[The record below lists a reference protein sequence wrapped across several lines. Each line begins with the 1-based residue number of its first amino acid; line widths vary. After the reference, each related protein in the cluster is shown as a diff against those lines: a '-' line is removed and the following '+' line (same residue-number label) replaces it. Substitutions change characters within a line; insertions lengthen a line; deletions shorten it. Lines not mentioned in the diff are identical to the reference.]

1 MDAQKTNLEI
11 SVKELKKRLDNG
23 EQPYILDIREAQELE
38 IAKLNNSGH
47 IPMSELGKRFE
58 ELNYV
63 KNREIV
69 VYCRSGARSA
79 NCVRFLRNQG
89 FDQAINLTGG
99 ILAWSDEIDPS
110 TPKY

>member
-1 MDAQKTNLEI
+1 MDTQKTNLEI

-23 EQPYILDIREAQELE
+23 DSLYILDIREPQELA

-47 IPMSELGKRFE
+47 IPMSELGQRFT
-58 ELNYV
+58 ELDHL
-63 KNREIV
+63 KDREVI
-69 VYCRSGARSA
+69 VYCRSGGRSA
-79 NCVRFLRNQG
+79 NCVRFLRQQG
-89 FDQAINLTGG
+89 FDHAINLTGG